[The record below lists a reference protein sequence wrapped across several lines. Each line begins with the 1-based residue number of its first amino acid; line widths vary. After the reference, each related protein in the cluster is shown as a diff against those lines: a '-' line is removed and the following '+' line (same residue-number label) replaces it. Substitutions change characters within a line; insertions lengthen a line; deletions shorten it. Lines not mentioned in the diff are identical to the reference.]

1 MTKSTIK
8 YEITP
13 EDARRV
19 AQALRNEAHRLEN
32 ESERACEKGFDDYGT
47 LLWEECSV
55 HNELA
60 GYFHRELPE

>member
-1 MTKSTIK
+1 MTTPKIK

-19 AQALRNEAHRLEN
+19 AQALRNEAHQLEN

-47 LLWEECSV
+47 FLWEECSL
-55 HNELA
+55 HNKLA
-60 GYFHRELPE
+60 DYFYPLG

>member
-8 YEITP
+8 YELTP

-19 AQALRNEAHRLEN
+19 AQALRNEAHQLEN

-55 HNELA
+55 YNELA